1 MTPRS
6 PTADDGAPPPAAP
19 LVLIVDDNER
29 NRKLSRDV
37 LREAGLRT
45 LEAATGREAVAIA
58 NERLPD
64 VVLLDLRLPDA
75 DGTDVAR
82 ELRDGAR
89 TSHIPLVALS
99 ALAGIVAGDPRM
111 SMFDGYLGKPI
122 DVLAFP
128 RQVRGFCGGGRA

>member
-6 PTADDGAPPPAAP
+6 PAADDGAPPPSAP

-45 LEAATGREAVAIA
+45 LEAATGRQAIVIA

-64 VVLLDLRLPDA
+64 VALIDLRLPDV
-75 DGTDVAR
+75 DGADVAR
-82 ELRDGAR
+82 ELRGGAR
-89 TSHIPLVALS
+89 TARIPLVALS
-99 ALAGIVAGDPRM
+99 ALARIDGDPRL
-111 SMFDGYLGKPI
+111 SAFDGYLRKPI
-122 DVLAFP
+122 DVRAFAG
-128 RQVRGFCGGGRA
+128 QVREFCGAGGA